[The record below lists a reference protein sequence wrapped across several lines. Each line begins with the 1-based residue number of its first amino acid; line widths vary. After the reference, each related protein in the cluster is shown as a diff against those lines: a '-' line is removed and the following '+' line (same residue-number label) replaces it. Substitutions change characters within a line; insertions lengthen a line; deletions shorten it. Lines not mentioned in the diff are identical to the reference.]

1 MNLRFSPFRR
11 RPSSGPVDDLAV
23 PHQPV
28 PAEMIVRKIDTPI
41 RLRQVTV
48 LHPEPAGAY
57 RLKAR
62 LKQAGH
68 HQVETFFLPESFLST
83 LNRGH
88 QPHVVVIDDF
98 TAAEAGLTGPDLA
111 RLLRLEEEY
120 RGLILSS
127 SADHLELS
135 DEALGIH
142 GYSGRLDSYLSD

>member
-11 RPSSGPVDDLAV
+11 RPAAGPVDDLTVPREPV
-23 PHQPV
+23 PHEKV
-28 PAEMIVRKIDTPI
+28 VRSIKTPI

-57 RLKAR
+57 RIKAR

-83 LNRGH
+83 LSRGH

-111 RLLRLEEEY
+111 RLLRLEEDF

-127 SADHLELS
+127 SADHAELS
-135 DEALGIH
+135 KEALGIH